1 MSIEMDQIYSTL
13 AFLHTLAAMG
23 LFAGMAIE
31 AVAVR
36 GLGQAGRPQP
46 AREWIAVYRIAL
58 RLSMASMVLLL
69 LAGLVMMAV
78 RWEPAVWILTGIVA
92 LILTGLLGGLVS
104 RSRIRA
110 MVGQAD
116 SATGQQPRS
125 RIEALPRDARRG
137 LARDEML
144 GRRRWP
150 SGRTH
155 LGVAVRPTSAT
166 PG

>member
-23 LFAGMAIE
+23 LSAGMAIE

-78 RWEPAVWILTGIVA
+78 R
-92 LILTGLLGGLVS
+92 
-104 RSRIRA
+104 RA
-110 MVGQAD
+110 MVG
-116 SATGQQPRS
+116 PRV
-125 RIEALPRDARRG
+125 G
-137 LARDEML
+137 
-144 GRRRWP
+144 
-150 SGRTH
+150 H